1 MKVIGDEVM
10 AAFRTSTDA
19 VRFALAFATETGID
33 YVGIRVGIHSG
44 EVQIRDDDIYGLNVN
59 FAARVQAKLDSEG
72 ILLSNAVKEDY
83 ENASEWSAD
92 IIFSRVRK
100 KLKGFR
106 GTQVLWRAVT
116 SASNNAAIAQRR
128 KKKNVVV
135 NYW

>member
-1 MKVIGDEVM
+1 MD
-10 AAFRTSTDA
+10 
-19 VRFALAFATETGID
+19 
-33 YVGIRVGIHSG
+33 
-44 EVQIRDDDIYGLNVN
+44 LNVN

-100 KLKGFR
+100 ELKGFR

-128 KKKNVVV
+128 KRNNVVV
-135 NYW
+135 NY